1 MTEKI
6 KYSEAMAEVESILAR
21 LRSEQMSIDELSD
34 AVRRAS
40 ELIEECRKILTQS
53 EQEVE
58 KLLNRNEA

>member
-21 LRSEQMSIDELSD
+21 LRSEQMSIDELSG

>member
-21 LRSEQMSIDELSD
+21 LRSEQMSIDELSG

-40 ELIEECRKILTQS
+40 ELIEECRKILAQS

>member
-1 MTEKI
+1 MSEKI

-21 LRSEQMSIDELSD
+21 LRSEQMSIDELSG

-40 ELIEECRKILTQS
+40 ELIEECRKILAQS

-58 KLLNRNEA
+58 KLLTRDEA